1 MGGKEKR
8 GDVLWALSLRRGKD
22 AVKSEAN
29 MSVVVAWDSKCSA
42 LMK

>member
-8 GDVLWALSLRRGKD
+8 GDVLWALSLQRGKD

-29 MSVVVAWDSKCSA
+29 MSVAWDSKCSA